1 MEKYTIDVIAGDG
14 IGKEVVPVAL
24 ECLEAV
30 ARRDGFSFDWRH
42 RDWGADRYRADGAM
56 MPSGGLDEIASGD
69 GIFLG
74 AVGDPDI
81 PDHVSL
87 WGLLIPI
94 RRAFHQYVNLRP
106 VRLLPGVI
114 SPLRACSELDI
125 VVVRE
130 NVEGE
135 YSEMGGRAYQGLPEE
150 VATQQ
155 ALFTRAGISRVAR
168 FAANLA
174 SSRSGSLVSATKSN
188 GIVHSM
194 PFWDEV
200 IAEVVADYPGVR
212 LESVLID
219 ALAAR
224 VVLRPQL
231 LDVVVASNLFG
242 DILSDLV
249 AAAAG
254 SIGVAASG
262 NLNPERVHP
271 SMFEP
276 VHGSA
281 PDIAGKGVANPVGQ
295 IWAGVLMLEHLGR
308 AEAARTLMSTLE
320 SVLAD
325 GVRTPDLG
333 GTARTAEVAGAV
345 VDRLQING

>member
-1 MEKYTIDVIAGDG
+1 MENYRVDVIAGDG
-14 IGKEVVPVAL
+14 IGQEVVPAAL
-24 ECLEAV
+24 ECLTAV
-30 ARRDGFSFDWRH
+30 AHRDGFSFSWRH

-56 MPSGGLDEIASGD
+56 MPVDGLDQLSDGD

-74 AVGDPDI
+74 AVGDPEI

-94 RRAFHQYVNLRP
+94 RRTFNQYINLRP
-106 VRLLPGVI
+106 VRLLPGVS
-114 SPLRACSELDI
+114 SPLRVSAGFDI

-135 YSEMGGRAYQGLPEE
+135 YSEMGGRAYPGDPEE
-150 VATQQ
+150 VVTQT
-155 ALFTRAGISRVAR
+155 ALFTRRGISRVAR
-168 FAANLA
+168 FAASLA
-174 SSRSGSLVSATKSN
+174 SNRSGSLVSATKSN
-188 GIVHSM
+188 GIIHSM

-200 IAEVVADYPGVR
+200 VAEVVADYPDVR

-224 VVLRPQL
+224 TLLRPL
-231 LDVVVASNLFG
+231 SLDVVVASNLFG

-254 SIGVAASG
+254 SIGVAPSA
-262 NLNPERVHP
+262 NLNPERVYP

-295 IWAGVLMLEHLGR
+295 IWAGALMLEHLGQSGS
-308 AEAARTLMSTLE
+308 ARSLMSALE
-320 SVLAD
+320 DVLAH

-333 GTARTAEVAGAV
+333 GTAGTAEFAAAV
-345 VDRLQING
+345 VDKLRSAS